1 MKILFTFVSL
11 LLLSFSTYSQNS
23 QPNEKRMFIE
33 DEKNS
38 MSVFQTTAPS
48 VVNVSTYTVRRS
60 FFGYGEKTESGG
72 GSGFVWDEK
81 GHIVTNY
88 HVVATGGSFKVSFH
102 NDRKQYEAKVVGV
115 EPNRDLAVL
124 RLKEKPASPLKPIKV
139 GRSSDL
145 AVGQKAIA
153 IGNPF
158 GLDHTMTSG
167 IISALGREF
176 PSMTGVK
183 INNAIQ
189 TDASINPGNSGGP
202 LLDSSGNL
210 IGVNTMIFSTSG
222 ASAGIGM
229 AIPVDEVKRIVPQ
242 LINNG
247 KVSRPSLG
255 ITIVPDNYRDY
266 SFGLDKGIIIES
278 VDPKGPAGKAG
289 LKGLTSDREG
299 YYLGD
304 VIVSLGGNEV
314 NNYNDIYNALDKF
327 KAGDAIDVGFLRNGK
342 KITTKITLK

>member
-1 MKILFTFVSL
+1 MKYYIIFITFF
-11 LLLSFSTYSQNS
+11 LLSLSAFSQMP
-23 QPNEKRMFIE
+23 QANEKRMYIE

-38 MSVFQTTAPS
+38 ISVFQGTASS
-48 VVNVSTYTVRRS
+48 VVNVSTFAVRRS
-60 FFGYGEKTESGG
+60 FFGDTEKTESGG
-72 GSGFVWDEK
+72 GSGFVWDDK

-88 HVVATGGSFKVSFH
+88 HVVASGGDFKISFH
-102 NDRKQYEAKVVGV
+102 NDRKQYAAKVVGV

-124 RLKEKPASPLKPIKV
+124 LLKEKPSMPLKPIKM
-139 GRSSDL
+139 GRSFDL
-145 AVGQKAIA
+145 VVGQKAIA

-158 GLDHTMTSG
+158 GLDHTMTAG

-176 PSMTGVK
+176 PSVTGVK

-202 LLDSSGNL
+202 LLDSAGNL

-242 LINNG
+242 LIAHG
-247 KVSRPSLG
+247 KVIRPSLG
-255 ITIVPDNYRDY
+255 ITIVPDNYREY
-266 SFGLDKGIIIES
+266 SFGLEKGIIIEN
-278 VDPKGPAGKAG
+278 VDPKGPAGIAG
-289 LKGLTSDREG
+289 LKGLMMDRRG

-304 VIVSLGGNEV
+304 VLLSLNGIEV
-314 NNYNDIYNALDKF
+314 NTYNDIYNALDKF
-327 KAGDAIDVGFLRNGK
+327 KAGDTVDVTYMRSGK
-342 KITTKITLK
+342 KLTKKITLK

>member
-1 MKILFTFVSL
+1 
-11 LLLSFSTYSQNS
+11 
-23 QPNEKRMFIE
+23 MFIE

-72 GSGFVWDEK
+72 GSGFVWDDK

-88 HVVATGGSFKVSFH
+88 HVVASGGSFKVSFH